1 MQSDI
6 PVLVYHITFGVPVLI
21 DSIAEDFD
29 ELLQDGSL
37 TSIALLRK
45 LGRVM
50 VVAVDIAF
58 VLVV

>member
-1 MQSDI
+1 MQSDV
-6 PVLVYHITFGVPVLI
+6 PVFVYHITFGVPVLI
-21 DSIAEDFD
+21 DSVAEDLD
-29 ELLQDGSL
+29 ELLQDGGL

-50 VVAVDIAF
+50 VVAVHIAF